1 MRAAAPVRCPDPPP
15 RSPRSLELLQ
25 VPCPATFRPLV
36 DLGRDEPV
44 ELTDDVEEKS
54 GIRGADSMEE
64 HIKRPLRARFN
75 LWSRGFELV
84 LVEPLDGSRHVAWTQ
99 RNWEWCFIWWIGN
112 MEARLDALMRR
123 ELRRLA
129 AVLNPATNPKDST
142 AASRERKPGDLVPA
156 ADLRDTMEAC
166 CDLWG
171 LSRYM
176 ELRQMKLVPQKG
188 DELEQVLRGLL
199 SVVGRLCYDSR
210 PSGGNAAALGLGTLW
225 ALLRAPLAV
234 QLATDG
240 VRALPEVCDA
250 LALVERKQ
258 KWLATAKRAA
268 LVNGGGVLAC
278 LTSCSERSRE
288 ELAQSKERRALLES
302 LSALAIP
309 EINYAIFNVGYD
321 HHHTTKLIQFLE
333 NLRVVAAGRGKNQR
347 LEDPS
352 RLPSEGLTTAKEMK
366 NVEVAAT
373 AAGTAGARRNGGR
386 KGTGSMRRRATA
398 GKFDAKA
405 VMQATAKAA
414 AQLSAVHAA
423 ARKVVATGGD
433 GKKPRATTT
442 TSIRIAAAAAA
453 RAKKLRC
460 VAKLVVPRPVL
471 LSCVYVICLL
481 AKRPAGRSV
490 LSSLAKARNSLMET
504 LTKLAADRP
513 DEDTTL
519 RAFVLAALWGV
530 LAATPVGAREDI
542 VVRASDS
549 FNMLIRNAKNVDP
562 AVSYCSLGA
571 LAMAI
576 HGVRPI
582 IVKFNVSHVVRLLLD
597 QSKAHEIPET
607 RECALSALAGLLR
620 QQHPLAREV
629 QKRVPAVLLLH
640 LEKASLP
647 PSVARQAA
655 GALMVAP
662 FTTGRWSDS
671 ELRKTLALQTA
682 LPATDLKEYVALA
695 LWGLAR
701 NQRNRRRLGTDVGAL
716 RGLLVLLPPMNVSD
730 RLCEY
735 LCVALWMLCCDEVNA
750 ATFAQAGGL
759 HVFCQHLR
767 YPKGAFHRCKLL
779 SVGILRACYYYNRD
793 VTSPILLNREL
804 GPLLVDIVKD
814 EKAPDKLHVLT
825 LQFMEELMGEE
836 THRKALIAYDGPHPV
851 DRLLIYVLKGR
862 STLKHRFALEAIA
875 RRAQSRMRGRII
887 GALGAIGRI
896 AQLGIG
902 AGAEKSEHVSRS
914 AMRALLNL
922 SAEPRNQIMI
932 SRAYRDD
939 LIEQI
944 MASKREDL
952 RWYSANVLYNLSR
965 HPANAADM
973 NKSKLQFQARAV
985 AQARRGEAAADGAP
999 SSRGGGSVVIP
1010 PGTASVESR
1019 SESFCPRNSQERGE
1033 LGKQTQRAFFSWL
1046 DSTFLADPRHGS
1058 SPGSKASRRKRD
1070 VATPPPQARLPCAR
1084 LTRCW
1089 HAVDSSLAYG
1099 KTLLDVPEAVD
1110 GTAGSPASD
1119 KRRPRSAPGVD
1130 FSSALLRP
1138 MSLMDLVPSLQP
1150 NLVVSEG
1157 GQNEQA
1163 YLNPGER
1170 GGRGSSGGGSNRRLA
1185 AASKFSRATSKSK
1198 SKSSP
1203 HGGATKSRIKSLA
1216 GSPIT
1221 PTQTKGQGR
1230 RVKRQPVRKLFPG
1243 RTAEDA
1249 LPAAHIGLAS
1259 CVDRPGMATS
1269 RSAPVL
1275 SGARSPVPS
1284 HRSAKV
1290 LHQRG
1295 DGVVLSPSASEPQSS
1310 PNGRQAAPETP
1321 GGEARDRE
1329 RRKLGEAGDL
1339 ERFLQKRVSA
1349 VWRIPDPLT
1358 PSERRKSQIK
1368 DKAKAASGAMHV
1380 RSTGKFRMFQAI
1392 EDAAVAAGVTEGFR
1406 ATNEREMRGKL
1417 TREDAVCNNQH
1428 NPGKCVLWEPRV
1440 LSVERHAPDIVDPAP
1455 TPREQPDSEQQDM
1468 KVANAAEDAA
1478 ARSRWTFGKRSLK
1491 KEPAVD
1497 DEVHDE
1503 SDEDH
1508 DHGQQQQQQQ
1518 QRRRRRRQPECSE
1531 NDARPNTVE
1540 EQGGTA
1546 VSITSRVVVN
1556 LGSDNKQRRFVF
1568 NDRDPVTNYLRR
1580 TIDDERAAARRA
1592 VTTPGKTRVSD
1603 NGSPPSTRHQHQ
1615 EDGQEKREKR
1625 PVTPATPAT
1634 LAASGGSGTIS
1645 EHGCDGA
1652 GEAEKP
1658 VTSISGP
1665 PDGPLEGSTEGCVCG
1680 GVCAKDFM
1688 EGGAQFT
1695 RDRAIKE
1702 LIRRSKGSYV
1712 EVTLAKFP
1720 HHPGCRQCEGLYE
1733 HFDLPDGTSVHFYCN
1748 EKQASEVP
1756 VPAAGPPKDPVE
1768 LADAHMT
1775 GLPPLPKLLEPTEG
1789 TPPILPS
1796 YFFPESPPITVHI
1809 GPDGAFVNDKQ
1820 RVPPPDPVQSP
1831 WTAHHQEPWPTVRWY
1846 VEHCMRGLPGSR
1858 MHWLCDT
1865 LLGPGDTSVGDS
1877 DDGAPPPT
1885 PCGGRPRYPVPKQDL
1900 KIGLFRNR
1908 RRECESHAFL
1918 DKPSIIAAALE
1929 NDLRMFGDGNGL
1941 KRVERD
1947 AGVRERVAE
1956 VLRAHYAE
1964 IRNIFKYYC
1973 TPGAGHVFSITLNP
1987 FSDMARE
1994 CNLISEADHDSLSM
2008 ADLDTIF
2015 IEATYQHD
2023 QRSPRN
2029 LANSI
2034 CRFEFVEAMVRIA
2047 KRKYCYHRNGSAE
2060 KKMKLD
2066 EALFALLDLH
2076 ILPLAKRVRDGNDF
2090 REKIVYFQDVLS
2102 VLQKYLVHLKSVF
2115 DRFATVFRPRLGK
2128 VLQWADWSELMIM
2141 ALAQTRSEGG
2151 EIGYIGG
2158 LTEREIKTA
2167 FTCSKMAFINEIEN
2181 DVPEVMS
2188 FVDFLE
2194 GFVRLGWGMIIAPEV
2209 IAADRTALTG
2219 HFCEDPHCSC
2229 HTEGEG
2235 EPFERYFIVERLE
2248 RLAPKFVALS
2258 RNRRMR
2264 RKESRNVNP
2273 NEVAHRGGGGGMRK
2287 KEDRPPEQRL
2297 DETWLFPT
2305 TVHVQ
2310 IRFVLQRLRANQS
2323 INL

>member
-1 MRAAAPVRCPDPPP
+1 
-15 RSPRSLELLQ
+15 
-25 VPCPATFRPLV
+25 
-36 DLGRDEPV
+36 
-44 ELTDDVEEKS
+44 
-54 GIRGADSMEE
+54 MEE

-333 NLRVVAAGRGKNQR
+333 NL
-347 LEDPS
+347 L
-352 RLPSEGLTTAKEMK
+352 
-366 NVEVAAT
+366 
-373 AAGTAGARRNGGR
+373 
-386 KGTGSMRRRATA
+386 
-398 GKFDAKA
+398 
-405 VMQATAKAA
+405 
-414 AQLSAVHAA
+414 
-423 ARKVVATGGD
+423 
-433 GKKPRATTT
+433 
-442 TSIRIAAAAAA
+442 
-453 RAKKLRC
+453 
-460 VAKLVVPRPVL
+460 
-471 LSCVYVICLL
+471 
-481 AKRPAGRSV
+481 
-490 LSSLAKARNSLMET
+490 
-504 LTKLAADRP
+504 
-513 DEDTTL
+513 
-519 RAFVLAALWGV
+519 
-530 LAATPVGAREDI
+530 GAREDI

-582 IVKFNVSHVVRLLLD
+582 IVKFNVSHV
-597 QSKAHEIPET
+597 
-607 RECALSALAGLLR
+607 
-620 QQHPLAREV
+620 
-629 QKRVPAVLLLH
+629 
-640 LEKASLP
+640 
-647 PSVARQAA
+647 
-655 GALMVAP
+655 
-662 FTTGRWSDS
+662 
-671 ELRKTLALQTA
+671 TLALQTA

-825 LQFMEELMGEE
+825 LQFMEEMMGEE

-902 AGAEKSEHVSRS
+902 A
-914 AMRALLNL
+914 
-922 SAEPRNQIMI
+922 
-932 SRAYRDD
+932 
-939 LIEQI
+939 
-944 MASKREDL
+944 
-952 RWYSANVLYNLSR
+952 
-965 HPANAADM
+965 
-973 NKSKLQFQARAV
+973 
-985 AQARRGEAAADGAP
+985 
-999 SSRGGGSVVIP
+999 
-1010 PGTASVESR
+1010 
-1019 SESFCPRNSQERGE
+1019 
-1033 LGKQTQRAFFSWL
+1033 
-1046 DSTFLADPRHGS
+1046 
-1058 SPGSKASRRKRD
+1058 
-1070 VATPPPQARLPCAR
+1070 
-1084 LTRCW
+1084 
-1089 HAVDSSLAYG
+1089 
-1099 KTLLDVPEAVD
+1099 
-1110 GTAGSPASD
+1110 
-1119 KRRPRSAPGVD
+1119 
-1130 FSSALLRP
+1130 
-1138 MSLMDLVPSLQP
+1138 
-1150 NLVVSEG
+1150 
-1157 GQNEQA
+1157 
-1163 YLNPGER
+1163 
-1170 GGRGSSGGGSNRRLA
+1170 
-1185 AASKFSRATSKSK
+1185 
-1198 SKSSP
+1198 
-1203 HGGATKSRIKSLA
+1203 
-1216 GSPIT
+1216 
-1221 PTQTKGQGR
+1221 
-1230 RVKRQPVRKLFPG
+1230 
-1243 RTAEDA
+1243 
-1249 LPAAHIGLAS
+1249 
-1259 CVDRPGMATS
+1259 
-1269 RSAPVL
+1269 
-1275 SGARSPVPS
+1275 
-1284 HRSAKV
+1284 
-1290 LHQRG
+1290 
-1295 DGVVLSPSASEPQSS
+1295 
-1310 PNGRQAAPETP
+1310 
-1321 GGEARDRE
+1321 
-1329 RRKLGEAGDL
+1329 
-1339 ERFLQKRVSA
+1339 
-1349 VWRIPDPLT
+1349 
-1358 PSERRKSQIK
+1358 
-1368 DKAKAASGAMHV
+1368 
-1380 RSTGKFRMFQAI
+1380 
-1392 EDAAVAAGVTEGFR
+1392 
-1406 ATNEREMRGKL
+1406 
-1417 TREDAVCNNQH
+1417 
-1428 NPGKCVLWEPRV
+1428 
-1440 LSVERHAPDIVDPAP
+1440 
-1455 TPREQPDSEQQDM
+1455 
-1468 KVANAAEDAA
+1468 
-1478 ARSRWTFGKRSLK
+1478 
-1491 KEPAVD
+1491 
-1497 DEVHDE
+1497 
-1503 SDEDH
+1503 
-1508 DHGQQQQQQQ
+1508 
-1518 QRRRRRRQPECSE
+1518 
-1531 NDARPNTVE
+1531 
-1540 EQGGTA
+1540 
-1546 VSITSRVVVN
+1546 
-1556 LGSDNKQRRFVF
+1556 
-1568 NDRDPVTNYLRR
+1568 
-1580 TIDDERAAARRA
+1580 
-1592 VTTPGKTRVSD
+1592 
-1603 NGSPPSTRHQHQ
+1603 
-1615 EDGQEKREKR
+1615 
-1625 PVTPATPAT
+1625 
-1634 LAASGGSGTIS
+1634 
-1645 EHGCDGA
+1645 
-1652 GEAEKP
+1652 
-1658 VTSISGP
+1658 
-1665 PDGPLEGSTEGCVCG
+1665 EGCVCG

-2258 RNRRMR
+2258 RNR
-2264 RKESRNVNP
+2264 
-2273 NEVAHRGGGGGMRK
+2273 
-2287 KEDRPPEQRL
+2287 
-2297 DETWLFPT
+2297 
-2305 TVHVQ
+2305 
-2310 IRFVLQRLRANQS
+2310 
-2323 INL
+2323 